1 MCFSLRS
8 SFHTEPRSCFLQ
20 KCSGAIFTNSP
31 SLKNF
36 SSRNKGSLE
45 NVDAL
50 ELLHQPKKLPL
61 GHGVDMWKSGP
72 RIISVTKILASSDVR
87 LCAWLP
93 RLDKL
98 MRWLSSIS
106 FADGNHNY
114 IQDRKNALYF
124 FISQFFQHKDCCLS
138 YKLYLLA
145 KVRFQVS
152 NNHCFKNFNL
162 FIS

>member
-1 MCFSLRS
+1 MRQYFEVSHSLGCELS
-8 SFHTEPRSCFLQ
+8 HTLLNNSNNLHFTWSGVLCLAAFFVLITFDLNVLFTEIFFPHRAKSFLQ

-61 GHGVDMWKSGP
+61 GCGVDMWKSGP
-72 RIISVTKILASSDVR
+72 RIISVTKILSTSDVR

-93 RLDKL
+93 WLDKL

-106 FADGNHNY
+106 FADGNRNY
-114 IQDRKNALYF
+114 I
-124 FISQFFQHKDCCLS
+124 
-138 YKLYLLA
+138 
-145 KVRFQVS
+145 
-152 NNHCFKNFNL
+152 
-162 FIS
+162 